1 MALRARMRGG
11 PMERMKPEV
20 LTLGNCG
27 YTGKLRRSFPFALL
41 RVTMTPFLLFASLFS
56 LLLTCGAVCAQ
67 EPVATTET
75 IHVGTQLVLVD
86 ASVVDRRTGQV
97 VAGLTADDFDLRE
110 DGVPQTV
117 TSVSQDKLPLSLVF
131 LFDTTDTVHPVLW
144 PLALGAR
151 RVLGHLREGDEVAV
165 MTVSTHATLVQKF
178 TTDQRKV
185 VQGFADASDV
195 YDKNQAMFIFE
206 DVYAATEEA
215 MRSTAPNSRRVE
227 VWLTDGTANFET
239 ASVRKE
245 HGHGAP
251 AVLHTKKEATE
262 LLLRS
267 GAVVTALIEKSDET
281 RREVLLGLNG
291 RSGDIEGLANLTGG
305 PVVASTQYD
314 VVDRFSGLLDS
325 LRQRYT
331 LGYKPLE
338 AKPAGT
344 VCKLS
349 LALSPGFVLRHPE
362 IRVKDVAIRTR
373 QSYVR

>member
-1 MALRARMRGG
+1 MMRPKSFDATCAKERRGTRRQYRRGLGVLVLLCATVAEGALR
-11 PMERMKPEV
+11 
-20 LTLGNCG
+20 
-27 YTGKLRRSFPFALL
+27 
-41 RVTMTPFLLFASLFS
+41 
-56 LLLTCGAVCAQ
+56 AQ

-75 IHVGTQLVLVD
+75 LHVGTQLVLVD
-86 ASVVDRRTGQV
+86 ASVVNRRTGQA

-178 TTDQRKV
+178 TTEQRKV

-195 YDKNQAMFIFE
+195 YDKGQATFIFE

-215 MRSTAPNSRRVE
+215 MRSTVPNSRRVE

-239 ASVRKE
+239 ADMRKN

-262 LLLRS
+262 LLLKS
-267 GAVVTALIEKSDET
+267 NAVVSAVIEMSELT
-281 RREVLLGLNG
+281 REESLLQLEG
-291 RSGDIEGLANLTGG
+291 RTGDLVELANLTGG
-305 PVVASTQYD
+305 PVVTSSATD
-314 VVDRFSGLLDS
+314 TVDRFSQLLDR

-338 AKPAGT
+338 NKPTGT
-344 VCKLS
+344 VCRIS
-349 LALSPGFVLRHPE
+349 LVLSPGFVLRHPE
-362 IRVKDVAIRTR
+362 MRARDLVVVTR
-373 QSYVR
+373 QSYTR